1 MSIGEK
7 PIPAVTYDRSTAK
20 CPERWTRGVEAKTPI
35 FLQLLFGHL
44 AWLHFVQISAQ
55 IQEP

>member
-7 PIPAVTYDRSTAK
+7 PIPAVTYDRSTTK
-20 CPERWTRGVEAKTPI
+20 CRERWTRRVEAKTLI

-44 AWLHFVQISAQ
+44 AWLHFMQISAQ
-55 IQEP
+55 IQAP

>member
-1 MSIGEK
+1 MTVPRRNVPSDGHAGLQVK
-7 PIPAVTYDRSTAK
+7 AL
-20 CPERWTRGVEAKTPI
+20 I

-55 IQEP
+55 IQKP